1 VNPVSIAIIVI
12 ASFLG
17 IGYLTILLL
26 SYLYGSKAPNIEKGK
41 GFFPRVTVVIPTRNE
56 EEIIKKRLE
65 NIINMDYPKDRFEVL
80 FIDGSDDNT
89 PVVIEEYSKRYPFIK
104 LEKQEKPGFNN
115 ALNQGYGSAEGEIVV
130 KSDCDAF
137 PERDALMR
145 LVSNFAD
152 KRIGAVSGI
161 HRILSNSD
169 GSIEKEFRNI
179 QYRTQCLESYFHS
192 SLLSH
197 GAFAGYQKKLIPE
210 LPQAVTADDTEVVLS
225 VIKHGYR
232 AILDPSVVSSEY
244 YPESFKLRREIKD
257 RRAAG
262 VIKVLIKN
270 INLMFNPK
278 YGWVGFL
285 SFPLNFF
292 ITVLSPVLLITL
304 GILLLVYGILYHYIA
319 LALLAFL
326 AATAF
331 LILIL
336 PLKNKWLTIL
346 KSVLDTNISCLV
358 GLFMAF
364 KEEKVWERSEERRIP

>member
-137 PERDALMR
+137 PEREALRR

-232 AILDPSVVSSEY
+232 AILDPGVVSSEY
-244 YPESFKLRREIKD
+244 YPESFKLRRKIKD